1 MKFFCI
7 LALSPSTQPQPGTS
21 TGEPRPHSDASG
33 AENPNKLGY
42 VEADAADSTAARDAA
57 TSGDSATSGDAGAHA
72 TCTARAGTVV
82 PAAPQRFVSTAPAT
96 AGRDT
101 PAE

>member
-7 LALSPSTQPQPGTS
+7 LALSPSTQPQPGAS

-33 AENPNKLGY
+33 AENPNKLGD
-42 VEADAADSTAARDAA
+42 VEADAADSTAAGDA
-57 TSGDSATSGDAGAHA
+57 ATSGDAGAHA

-82 PAAPQRFVSTAPAT
+82 PAAPQRFVSTAPTT